1 MTLLTLCEVIK
12 IVCRSVGSNFSLKFE
27 FKVTV
32 EKIVKGPKKIM
43 KVDKNYKHV
52 RCVEDNTN
60 AMQLLKELV
69 KYAKEVMKV
78 SKNTYKI
85 MC

>member
-52 RCVEDNTN
+52 RCVEDNY
-60 AMQLLKELV
+60 KC
-69 KYAKEVMKV
+69 
-78 SKNTYKI
+78 NTTIKSAVI
-85 MC
+85 GFWT